1 MAHQMQGEHSQ
12 KRNAGVVISLG
23 LFLLALLP
31 RAIGLGTFATADE
44 AKWVYRSAQ
53 FLGALLR
60 GDLAGTV
67 VNLTPAVTTTWLGS
81 LGLAV
86 YYGLH
91 RAALGVPFADWL
103 ASLPEFRADID
114 VLVAVRWPMVLLT
127 SAGVVAF
134 YYLASR
140 LATRRVA
147 LLLALL
153 LAFDPHFIAL
163 SRVLGHDAPA
173 AVFVGLSLLA
183 FLQSL
188 IPNPQSPPAYPPA
201 RPACPV
207 PGRCTCRSGT
217 LARVAARPGLRQR
230 AGKPGRA
237 GGSRQPWSRLGP
249 RTGRAG
255 GQAIPN
261 LQSLIVSGALAGL
274 AWLSKSPTFFLI
286 PFVGLVALVEAWR
299 RSIPLR
305 VWLLRLA
312 LWGAIAWIVF
322 ALVWPAGWRDPVGA
336 PYAVVHNAFLSATDT
351 AEAEAEGYW
360 QVPDL
365 GPFYYVVNG
374 AFKLSPFAM
383 LGLVAWAWLTLT
395 GRRKASSVEWW
406 LLAFAV
412 LFTIF
417 MTLGGKRSNRYILPA
432 WPALYLLA
440 AVGLSPILSLKSRV
454 RIIGAQYAPY
464 GHFAIRTLRALRNT
478 HPAGTSHFAIRNTQ
492 YVIRGILLFILALP
506 PLVTF
511 PYYFP
516 YFNPLLGGALTAP
529 RLVKIGWGEGLDQ
542 IGHWLDSQPDAP
554 ALRVGSYYASALAPF
569 FSGNISDV
577 TAGGLDY
584 VVLYRKQVQGGYPS
598 PTILRYYEAAKP
610 LQTVRL
616 GGIEY
621 AWVYPGPAVRPAMAN
636 EAAFDIGILP
646 KPLAF
651 RPDYPYLP
659 IGQEVTVDVLWLAGD
674 DLPAD
679 PSRLALQPLDD
690 LTRRPRDRSNQVF
703 AESPA
708 RLERRPDGLVVSQHK
723 LTIPASLP
731 RGSYGL
737 LVDGRPLGE
746 VEARQFT
753 LPPLDGQ
760 LDANFGD
767 QLRLVGYTLDPPSK
781 SSAVRLGS
789 VRAIRLV
796 WQAAPKAWADYTV
809 FLHLVDAN
817 GERVAGWD
825 AQPPVHTSK
834 WARGEVVV
842 DEHRLVVG
850 DDLPRGDYRLVV
862 GLYRSDTGEALSP
875 LNEADA
881 PVGNGL
887 ILPRPMLV
895 VE

>member
-1 MAHQMQGEHSQ
+1 VIYQVQGEHPP
-12 KRNAGVVISLG
+12 RPNAGVMISLG

-31 RAIGLGTFATADE
+31 RVVGLGVFATADE

-91 RAALGVPFADWL
+91 RAALGIPFADWL
-103 ASLPEFRADID
+103 ASLPEFRADMD

-134 YYLASR
+134 YYLARR
-140 LATRRVA
+140 LATERVA
-147 LLLALL
+147 LLFALL

-173 AVFVGLSLLA
+173 GVFVGLALLTFLLA
-183 FLQSL
+183 VQGD
-188 IPNPQSPPAYPPA
+188 
-201 RPACPV
+201 V
-207 PGRCTCRSGT
+207 PGARSSSRSGQEART
-217 LARVAARPGLRQR
+217 LRYAVP
-230 AGKPGRA
+230 
-237 GGSRQPWSRLGP
+237 
-249 RTGRAG
+249 TGWG
-255 GQAIPN
+255 W
-261 LQSLIVSGALAGL
+261 LIASGALAGL

-286 PFVGLVALVEAWR
+286 PFAGLVALVEAWR
-299 RSIPLR
+299 RGVPLR
-305 VWLLRLA
+305 TWLLRLA
-312 LWGAIAWIVF
+312 LWGATAWIVF
-322 ALVWPAGWRDPVGA
+322 ALVWPAGWRDPVGT
-336 PYAVVHNAFLSATDT
+336 PYAVVHNAFLSATDKV
-351 AEAEAEGYW
+351 EAEAEGYW

-365 GPFYYVVNG
+365 GLFYYVVNG

-383 LGLVAWAWLTLT
+383 LGLIAWAWLTLA
-395 GRRKASSVEWW
+395 RQRQASSVEGW

-412 LFTIF
+412 LFIVF
-417 MTLGGKRSNRYILPA
+417 MTLGGKRSNRYLLPA

-440 AVGLSPILSLKSRV
+440 AAGLARISTLESRV
-454 RIIGAQYAPY
+454 SLRSTQYAPCR
-464 GHFAIRTLRALRNT
+464 HFA
-478 HPAGTSHFAIRNTQ
+478 
-492 YVIRGILLFILALP
+492 IRGILLFILALP
-506 PLVTF
+506 AIVTY
-511 PYYFP
+511 PYYFT

-542 IGHWLDSQPDAP
+542 VGRWLDSQPDAP
-554 ALRVGSYYASALAPF
+554 ALRVGSYYTSALAPF
-569 FSGNISDV
+569 FSGRISDV
-577 TAGGLDY
+577 TADGLDY

-598 PTILRYYEAAKP
+598 PTILRYYEAAEP

-616 GGIEY
+616 AGIEY
-621 AWVYPGPAVRPAMAN
+621 AWIYPGPAAQPAMAN

-651 RPDYPYLP
+651 RPNYPYLP
-659 IGQEVTVDVLWLAGD
+659 IGQEVTVDVLWLVGD
-674 DLPAD
+674 DLPAA
-679 PSRLALQPLDD
+679 PSLLAVQPADD
-690 LTRRPRDRSNQVF
+690 LTRRPGERSNQVF

-708 RLERRPDGLVVSQHK
+708 RLERRPDGLVVSRHE
-723 LTIPASLP
+723 LRIPAGLP

-737 LVDGRPLGE
+737 LVDGRPLGV
-746 VEARQFT
+746 VEARQFIV
-753 LPPLDGQ
+753 PSLDKR
-760 LDANFGD
+760 LDANFGG
-767 QLRLVGYTLDPPSK
+767 QLRLVGYTLDPPSR

-789 VRAIRLV
+789 VRAICLV

-809 FLHLVDAN
+809 FLHLAN
-817 GERVAGWD
+817 ADGERVAGWD
-825 AQPPVHTSK
+825 AQPPVRTSK

-842 DEHRLVVG
+842 DEHRLAVR

-862 GLYRSDTGEALSP
+862 GLYRSDTGEALSL

-887 ILPRPMLV
+887 TLPRPVLV

>member
-1 MAHQMQGEHSQ
+1 VTYQTQGEHSS
-12 KRNAGVVISLG
+12 KRNAGVMISLG

-31 RAIGLGTFATADE
+31 RAIGLGVFATADE

-103 ASLPEFRADID
+103 ASLPEFRADMD

-127 SAGVVAF
+127 SAGVVTF
-134 YYLASR
+134 YYLACR
-140 LATRRVA
+140 LTTRRMA
-147 LLLALL
+147 LLFALL

-173 AVFVGLSLLA
+173 GVFVGLALLT
-183 FLQSL
+183 FLQAV
-188 IPNPQSPPAYPPA
+188 QGD
-201 RPACPV
+201 V
-207 PGRCTCRSGT
+207 PGAQSSFRSGHKVRT
-217 LARVAARPGLRQR
+217 LRYAVP
-230 AGKPGRA
+230 
-237 GGSRQPWSRLGP
+237 
-249 RTGRAG
+249 TGWG
-255 GQAIPN
+255 W
-261 LQSLIVSGALAGL
+261 LIASGALAGL
-274 AWLSKSPTFFLI
+274 AWLSKSPTFFLV
-286 PFVGLVALVEAWR
+286 PFAGLVALVESWR
-299 RSIPLR
+299 RGVPLR
-305 VWLLRLA
+305 TWLLRLA
-312 LWGAIAWIVF
+312 LWGATAWIVF

-336 PYAVVHNAFLSATDT
+336 PYAVVHNAFLSATDKV
-351 AEAEAEGYW
+351 EAEAEGYW

-365 GPFYYVVNG
+365 GLFYYLVNG
-374 AFKLSPFAM
+374 AFKLSPLAM
-383 LGLVAWAWLTLT
+383 LGLIAWGWLTLT
-395 GRRKASSVEWW
+395 ERRQASSVEGW

-412 LFTIF
+412 LFTVF
-417 MTLGGKRSNRYILPA
+417 MTLGGKRSNRYLLPA

-440 AVGLSPILSLKSRV
+440 AAGLSPILSLKSQV
-454 RIIGAQYAPY
+454 RIIGTQY
-464 GHFAIRTLRALRNT
+464 
-478 HPAGTSHFAIRNTQ
+478 AIRNTQ
-492 YVIRGILLFILALP
+492 YAPRRHFAIRGILLFILVLP
-506 PLVTF
+506 ALVTY

-542 IGHWLDSQPDAP
+542 VGRWLDGQPDAP
-554 ALRVGSYYASALAPF
+554 AVRVGSYYASALAPF
-569 FSGNISDV
+569 FPGNISDV

-598 PTILRYYEAAKP
+598 PTILRYYEAANP

-616 GGIEY
+616 DGIEY

-651 RPDYPYLP
+651 RLNHPYLP
-659 IGQEVTVDVLWLAGD
+659 IGQEVIVDVLWLAGD
-674 DLPAD
+674 DLPAA
-679 PSRLALQPLDD
+679 PSRLAVQPVDD
-690 LTRRPRDRSNQVF
+690 LTRRPGERSNEVF

-708 RLERRPDGLVVSQHK
+708 RLERRPDGLVVSRHE
-723 LTIPASLP
+723 LVIPASLP

-737 LVDGRPLGE
+737 LVDGRPLGV
-746 VEARQFT
+746 VEARQFS
-753 LPPLDGQ
+753 LPPLDER
-760 LDANFGD
+760 LDANFGG
-767 QLRLVGYTLDPPSK
+767 QLRLVGYSLDPPLK

-789 VRAIRLV
+789 VTAIRLV

-809 FLHLVDAN
+809 FLHLVNAD

-825 AQPPVHTSK
+825 AQPPVRTSK

-842 DEHRLVVG
+842 DEQRLPAQG
-850 DDLPRGDYRLVV
+850 DLPRGDYRLVV
-862 GLYRSDTGEALSP
+862 GLYRSDTGEALSL
-875 LNEADA
+875 LNEAGTPA
-881 PVGNGL
+881 GSGL
-887 ILPRPMLV
+887 TLPRPVLV

>member
-1 MAHQMQGEHSQ
+1 VAHQMQGEHSQ
-12 KRNAGVVISLG
+12 KRNAGVMISLG

-31 RAIGLGTFATADE
+31 RAVGLGVFATADE

-91 RAALGVPFADWL
+91 RAALGIPFTDWL

-114 VLVAVRWPMVLLT
+114 VLIAVRWPMVLLT
-127 SAGVVAF
+127 SAAVVAF
-134 YYLASR
+134 YYMASR
-140 LATRRVA
+140 LTTRRVA

-173 AVFVGLSLLA
+173 GVFVGLALLTFLLA
-183 FLQSL
+183 VQGDVREAQSSSHSGQEARTLRYAVPTEWGWL
-188 IPNPQSPPAYPPA
+188 IA
-201 RPACPV
+201 
-207 PGRCTCRSGT
+207 
-217 LARVAARPGLRQR
+217 
-230 AGKPGRA
+230 
-237 GGSRQPWSRLGP
+237 
-249 RTGRAG
+249 
-255 GQAIPN
+255 
-261 LQSLIVSGALAGL
+261 SGALAGL

-286 PFVGLVALVEAWR
+286 PFVGLVALVDAWR
-299 RSIPLR
+299 RSVPLR
-305 VWLLRLA
+305 TWLLRLA
-312 LWGAIAWIVF
+312 FWGATAWIVF

-336 PYAVVHNAFLSATDT
+336 PYAVVHNAFLSATDKV
-351 AEAEAEGYW
+351 EAEAEGYW
-360 QVPDL
+360 QVPDP

-406 LLAFAV
+406 LLVFAV

-440 AVGLSPILSLKSRV
+440 SAGLSPILTLKSQA
-454 RIIGAQYAPY
+454 RIVGTQYAPC
-464 GHFAIRTLRALRNT
+464 GHFAIRSTQY
-478 HPAGTSHFAIRNTQ
+478 AIRNTQ

-506 PLVTF
+506 PLLTF

-542 IGHWLDSQPDAP
+542 VGHWLDSQPDAP

-610 LQTVRL
+610 VQTVRL

-621 AWVYPGPAVRPAMAN
+621 ARVYPGPAVQAALAN
-636 EAAFDIGILP
+636 QAAFDIGILP

-679 PSRLALQPLDD
+679 PSRLALQPVDD
-690 LTRRPRDRSNQVF
+690 LTRRPGDRSNQVF

-708 RLERRPDGLVVSQHK
+708 RLERRPDGLVVSRHE
-723 LTIPASLP
+723 LAIPANLP

-746 VEARQFT
+746 LEARQFT
-753 LPPLDGQ
+753 LPPLDQ
-760 LDANFGD
+760 RLDANFGD

-809 FLHLVDAN
+809 FLHLVNAD

-825 AQPPVHTSK
+825 APPPVHTSK

-842 DEHRLVVG
+842 DEHRLVVR

-862 GLYRSDTGEALSP
+862 GLYRPDTGEALPLRPHAPPSTAQGGP
-875 LNEADA
+875 ALNEAGTS
-881 PVGNGL
+881 VGNGL
-887 ILPRPMLV
+887 ALPRPVLV

>member
-1 MAHQMQGEHSQ
+1 MQGEHSQ
-12 KRNAGVVISLG
+12 KRNAGVVTGLG

-31 RAIGLGTFATADE
+31 RAIGLGVFVTADE

-91 RAALGVPFADWL
+91 RAALGIPFTDWL

-114 VLVAVRWPMVLLT
+114 VLIAVRWPMVLLT
-127 SAGVVAF
+127 SASVVAF

-140 LATRRVA
+140 LTTRRVA

-173 AVFVGLSLLA
+173 GVFVGLSLLA

-188 IPNPQSPPAYPPA
+188 IPNLQSPI
-201 RPACPV
+201 
-207 PGRCTCRSGT
+207 S
-217 LARVAARPGLRQR
+217 
-230 AGKPGRA
+230 
-237 GGSRQPWSRLGP
+237 
-249 RTGRAG
+249 
-255 GQAIPN
+255 N
-261 LQSLIVSGALAGL
+261 LQSPISNLQSPISNPQSLIVSGALAGL

-299 RSIPLR
+299 RGIPLR

-322 ALVWPAGWRDPVGA
+322 ALVWPAAWRDPVGA
-336 PYAVVHNAFLSATDT
+336 PYAVVHNAFLSATDEV
-351 AEAEAEGYW
+351 EAEAEGYW

-406 LLAFAV
+406 LLVFAV

-440 AVGLSPILSLKSRV
+440 AAGLSPILTLKSQV
-454 RIIGAQYAPY
+454 RIVGTQYAPC

-478 HPAGTSHFAIRNTQ
+478 HPAGTSQYAPYGHFA
-492 YVIRGILLFILALP
+492 IRGILLFLLALP
-506 PLVTF
+506 VLITY
-511 PYYFP
+511 PYYLS

-542 IGHWLDSQPDAP
+542 VGHWLDSQPDAP
-554 ALRVGSYYASALAPF
+554 ALRVGSYYTSALAPF

-598 PTILRYYEAAKP
+598 PSILRYYEVAKP

-621 AWVYPGPAVRPAMAN
+621 AWVYPGPAVQPAMAN

-651 RPDYPYLP
+651 RPNYPYLP
-659 IGQEVTVDVLWLAGD
+659 IGQAVTVDVLWLAGD
-674 DLPAD
+674 DLPVG

-690 LTRRPRDRSNQVF
+690 LTRRPGERSDQVF

-708 RLERRPDGLVVSQHK
+708 RLECRADGLVVSRHE
-723 LTIPASLP
+723 LTIPPSLP

-746 VEARQFT
+746 VEARRFT
-753 LPPLDGQ
+753 LPPLDER

-767 QLRLVGYTLDPPSK
+767 QLRLVGYTLDPPST
-781 SSAVRLGS
+781 SSVVRLGS
-789 VRAIRLV
+789 VRAIHLV

-809 FLHLVDAN
+809 FLHLVNAD

-850 DDLPRGDYRLVV
+850 DGLPKGDYRLVV

-875 LNEADA
+875 LNEAGA

-887 ILPRPMLV
+887 TLPQPMLV

>member
-1 MAHQMQGEHSQ
+1 VAHRMQGERSQ

-31 RAIGLGTFATADE
+31 RAIGLGVFVTADE

-114 VLVAVRWPMVLLT
+114 VLIAVRWPMVLLT

-140 LATRRVA
+140 LTTRRVA

-173 AVFVGLSLLA
+173 SVFVGLSLLA

-188 IPNPQSPPAYPPA
+188 IPNPQSP
-201 RPACPV
+201 
-207 PGRCTCRSGT
+207 
-217 LARVAARPGLRQR
+217 
-230 AGKPGRA
+230 
-237 GGSRQPWSRLGP
+237 
-249 RTGRAG
+249 
-255 GQAIPN
+255 IPN
-261 LQSLIVSGALAGL
+261 LRSLIVSGALAGL

-299 RSIPLR
+299 RGIPLR

-322 ALVWPAGWRDPVGA
+322 VLVWPAGWRDPVGA
-336 PYAVVHNAFLSATDT
+336 PYAVVHNAFLSATDEV
-351 AEAEAEGYW
+351 EAEAEGYW

-395 GRRKASSVEWW
+395 GRRKAPSVEWW
-406 LLAFAV
+406 LLVFAV

-417 MTLGGKRSNRYILPA
+417 MTLGGKRSNRYILPN
-432 WPALYLLA
+432 WPVLYLLA

-454 RIIGAQYAPY
+454 RTIGAQYAPC
-464 GHFAIRTLRALRNT
+464 GHFAIRTLRALRST
-478 HPAGTSHFAIRNTQ
+478 HPAGTSQ
-492 YVIRGILLFILALP
+492 YAVRATLLFLLALP
-506 PLVTF
+506 VLITY

-542 IGHWLDSQPDAP
+542 VGHWLDSQPDAP

-569 FSGNISDV
+569 FSGNIGDV

-621 AWVYPGPAVRPAMAN
+621 AWVYPGPAVQPAMAN

-651 RPDYPYLP
+651 RPNYAYLP
-659 IGQEVTVDVLWLAGD
+659 IGQDVTVEVLWLAGD
-674 DLPAD
+674 DLPAG

-690 LTRRPRDRSNQVF
+690 LTHRPGERSDQVF

-708 RLERRPDGLVVSQHK
+708 RLERRPDGLVVSRHE
-723 LTIPASLP
+723 LAIPASLP

-746 VEARQFT
+746 VEACQFT
-753 LPPLDGQ
+753 LPPLDAR

-767 QLRLVGYTLDPPSK
+767 QLRLVGYTLDPPST
-781 SSAVRLGS
+781 SSVVRLGS

-809 FLHLVDAN
+809 FLHLVDAG

-862 GLYRSDTGEALSP
+862 GLYRSDTGEALSL

-887 ILPRPMLV
+887 ELPRLALV

>member
-1 MAHQMQGEHSQ
+1 VAHQMQGEHSQ
-12 KRNAGVVISLG
+12 RRNAGVVTSLG

-31 RAIGLGTFATADE
+31 RAIGLGVFVTADE

-114 VLVAVRWPMVLLT
+114 VLIAVRWPMVLLT
-127 SAGVVAF
+127 SASVVAF

-140 LATRRVA
+140 LTTRRVA
-147 LLLALL
+147 LLFALL

-173 AVFVGLSLLA
+173 GVFAGLSILA

-188 IPNPQSPPAYPPA
+188 TPNPPWPTRQPVLAPPRGPGGRQSPISNPQSPTSNP
-201 RPACPV
+201 
-207 PGRCTCRSGT
+207 
-217 LARVAARPGLRQR
+217 
-230 AGKPGRA
+230 
-237 GGSRQPWSRLGP
+237 
-249 RTGRAG
+249 
-255 GQAIPN
+255 
-261 LQSLIVSGALAGL
+261 QSLIVSGALAGL
-274 AWLSKSPTFFLI
+274 AWLSKSPAFFLI

-299 RSIPLR
+299 RGISLR

-336 PYAVVHNAFLSATDT
+336 PYAVVHNAFLSATDKV
-351 AEAEAEGYW
+351 EADAEGYW

-406 LLAFAV
+406 LLVFAV

-440 AVGLSPILSLKSRV
+440 AAGLSPILTLKSQV
-454 RIIGAQYAPY
+454 RIVGMQYAPR
-464 GHFAIRTLRALRNT
+464 GHFAIRSTHPAGTSQYAIRTLRAL
-478 HPAGTSHFAIRNTQ
+478 RNTQ

-511 PYYFP
+511 PYYFS

-542 IGHWLDSQPDAP
+542 VGRWLDSQPDAP

-610 LQTVRL
+610 VQTVHL

-621 AWVYPGPAVRPAMAN
+621 ARIYPGPAMQAAMAN
-636 EAAFDIGILP
+636 QAAFDIGILP

-651 RPDYPYLP
+651 RPNYPYLP
-659 IGQEVTVDVLWLAGD
+659 IGQAVTVDVLWLAGD
-674 DLPAD
+674 DLPAG

-690 LTRRPRDRSNQVF
+690 LTRRPGERSDQVF

-708 RLERRPDGLVVSQHK
+708 RLERRADGLVVSRHE
-723 LTIPASLP
+723 LTIPPSLP

-753 LPPLDGQ
+753 FPPLDQ
-760 LDANFGD
+760 RLDANFGD
-767 QLRLVGYTLDPPSK
+767 QLRLVGYALDPPSK

-809 FLHLVDAN
+809 FLHLVNAD

-850 DDLPRGDYRLVV
+850 DGLPKGDYRLVV

-875 LNEADA
+875 LNEAGA

-887 ILPRPMLV
+887 KLPRPVLV

>member
-1 MAHQMQGEHSQ
+1 VAHRMQGEHSQ
-12 KRNAGVVISLG
+12 KRNAGVMISLG

-31 RAIGLGTFATADE
+31 RAIGLGVFATADE

-91 RAALGVPFADWL
+91 RAALGIPFTGWL
-103 ASLPEFRADID
+103 ASLPEFRADRD
-114 VLVAVRWPMVLLT
+114 VLIAVRWPMVLLT

-134 YYLASR
+134 YHLASW
-140 LATRRVA
+140 LTTRRVA

-173 AVFVGLSLLA
+173 GVFVGLALLTFLLA
-183 FLQSL
+183 VQGDVREAQSSSHPGQEARTLRYVVPTDWGWL
-188 IPNPQSPPAYPPA
+188 IA
-201 RPACPV
+201 
-207 PGRCTCRSGT
+207 
-217 LARVAARPGLRQR
+217 
-230 AGKPGRA
+230 
-237 GGSRQPWSRLGP
+237 
-249 RTGRAG
+249 
-255 GQAIPN
+255 
-261 LQSLIVSGALAGL
+261 SGALAGL

-299 RSIPLR
+299 RGIPLR

-312 LWGAIAWIVF
+312 LWGATAWIVF

-336 PYAVVHNAFLSATDT
+336 PYAVVHNAFLSATDKV
-351 AEAEAEGYW
+351 EAEGEGYW

-365 GPFYYVVNG
+365 GPLYYVVNG

-406 LLAFAV
+406 LLVFAV

-440 AVGLSPILSLKSRV
+440 AAGLARILTLESQISIRSTK
-454 RIIGAQYAPY
+454 YAPC
-464 GHFAIRTLRALRNT
+464 GHFAIRA
-478 HPAGTSHFAIRNTQ
+478 
-492 YVIRGILLFILALP
+492 ILLFILALP
-506 PLVTF
+506 PLIAF

-516 YFNPLLGGALTAP
+516 YFNPLLGGGLTAP

-542 IGHWLDSQPDAP
+542 VGRWLDSQPDAP

-569 FSGNISDV
+569 FSGKISDV

-616 GGIEY
+616 DGIEY
-621 AWVYPGPAVRPAMAN
+621 AWVYPGPAVQPAMAN

-651 RPDYPYLP
+651 RPNYPYLP

-674 DLPAD
+674 DLPAG

-690 LTRRPRDRSNQVF
+690 LTRRPGERSNQVF
-703 AESPA
+703 ARSPA
-708 RLERRPDGLVVSQHK
+708 WLERRPDGLVVSRHE

-753 LPPLDGQ
+753 LPPLDER

-781 SSAVRLGS
+781 SSVVRLGS

-796 WQAAPKAWADYTV
+796 WQAAPEAWADYTV
-809 FLHLVDAN
+809 FLHLVNAD
-817 GERVAGWD
+817 GKRVVGWD
-825 AQPPVHTSK
+825 AQPSVHTSK

-842 DEHRLVVG
+842 DEHRLVVR

-862 GLYRSDTGEALSP
+862 GLYRSDTGEALSLRP
-875 LNEADA
+875 CVPPWTAQGGLALNEADA
-881 PVGNGL
+881 SLGNGL
-887 ILPRPMLV
+887 TLPRPMLV